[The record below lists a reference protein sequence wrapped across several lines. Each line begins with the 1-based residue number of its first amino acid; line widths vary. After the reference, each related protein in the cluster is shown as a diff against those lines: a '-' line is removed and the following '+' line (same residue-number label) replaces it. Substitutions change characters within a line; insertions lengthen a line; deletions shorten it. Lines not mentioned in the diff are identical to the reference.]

1 MPYRRPIAAVVLK
14 RLQEERKHIQ
24 VLSGP
29 RQTGKTTV
37 ALHVQHNVKNPVRF
51 VSADEP
57 TSHGPAWLAQQWELA
72 RLDSIGSKKMGSLLI
87 VDEIQK
93 VGNWSETVKRLWDED
108 TRTGVDLK
116 VLILGSSPWLLQRGL
131 TESLAGRFELHYSP
145 HWSFIEMK
153 QAFGWNL
160 DQYLFYGGYP
170 GAAGL
175 INDYRR
181 WIDYIQHSLIET
193 TLAKDILLLTRID
206 KPALL
211 RQLFALGCE
220 YSGQILSYQK
230 MLGQLHD
237 AGNTTTLAHYLE
249 LLDAAGMISGLQKF
263 ALAGVRQRGSSPKMI
278 ARNNGLMHAVLG
290 RPPKDALSDARHRGR
305 IIESAAGA
313 HLLNTASPEV
323 KVYYWRDRNKE
334 VDFVLTKGKRLVAI
348 EMKSGRQ
355 RDALPGLAEFMSQF
369 KNVRPLLVGGDG
381 VPFEEFFRR
390 TADEWFY

>member
-1 MPYRRPIAAVVLK
+1 MSYIRPIAPVVLK
-14 RLQEERKHIQ
+14 RLQEKRKHIQ

-29 RQTGKTTV
+29 RQTGKSTV
-37 ALHVQHNVKNPVRF
+37 ALEVQQNVKNPVRF

-57 TSHGPAWLAQQWELA
+57 TIHGLAWLAQQWELS
-72 RLDSIGSKKMGSLLI
+72 RLDSISSKKTGSLLI

-116 VLILGSSPWLLQRGL
+116 VLILGSSPWLLQRSL
-131 TESLAGRFELHYSP
+131 TESLAGRFEFHYSP

-206 KPALL
+206 RLALL

-263 ALAGVRQRGSSPKMI
+263 ALAGVRQRGIEAQERHFTHSQSVMQFTNLRDNIGYICSAGPIPMN
-278 ARNNGLMHAVLG
+278 RNNL
-290 RPPKDALSDARHRGR
+290 
-305 IIESAAGA
+305 
-313 HLLNTASPEV
+313 
-323 KVYYWRDRNKE
+323 
-334 VDFVLTKGKRLVAI
+334 
-348 EMKSGRQ
+348 
-355 RDALPGLAEFMSQF
+355 
-369 KNVRPLLVGGDG
+369 RPLFVWKNHLKSLSYPLNRNSANSCPTFGKHHCIKHVRCA
-381 VPFEEFFRR
+381 FLSREIIF
-390 TADEWFY
+390 T